1 MTGSVAVGSVVVIA
15 HGLLDAPITRPRA
28 GSPTDT
34 AAAIAAVPGGPW
46 SRLQHHFV
54 HIGRH
59 LSFRNTRHACSSMC
73 GVDAAQEVDLYP

>member
-1 MTGSVAVGSVVVIA
+1 MVIA

-34 AAAIAAVPGGPW
+34 AAAIAAVPGQAMEP
-46 SRLQHHFV
+46 LLAHFV

-59 LSFRNTRHACSSMC
+59 LSFANRNMRALQAVDPLSVQVCSLRP
-73 GVDAAQEVDLYP
+73 GA